1 MVSFKGVCV
10 KGNDYDQSL
19 CEVSGNDGS
28 SNDTEY
34 NINWNTTPDDCDFP
48 SKDKC
53 GSDPSK
59 PFYCPVTDSCVN
71 TLTTECKCA
80 TYEDNKNLI
89 VLTKAHVYFR
99 M

>member
-1 MVSFKGVCV
+1 MIQLLNGAVHKEYV

-19 CEVSGNDGS
+19 CEASGTDDGS

-53 GSDPSK
+53 GSDPSNH
-59 PFYCPVTDSCVN
+59 S
-71 TLTTECKCA
+71 
-80 TYEDNKNLI
+80 I
-89 VLTKAHVYFR
+89 VL
-99 M
+99 